1 MVRSV
6 EKVVD
11 LLQQYL
17 NLKINVTSAD
27 VLRLN
32 YDGNIFLRNGQVD
45 QAIECYNKALE
56 LGGLSFL
63 ISLVLQ
69 LFVVHCCR

>member
-56 LGGLSFL
+56 LGGFKFPYIFRSTA
-63 ISLVLQ
+63 ICCSLL
-69 LFVVHCCR
+69 